1 MNLLQNRPPRVAA
14 IHGLAGFGRS
24 SLAVVIPTLSSMG
37 VQVCPIP
44 TAVLSTHTGNL
55 GDVEYRDLTD
65 YISPCVDHYKRL
77 KLEFEAIYSGFL
89 SNPSQADDMQ
99 AFIAEYPKAL
109 AVVDPVM
116 GDHGKPYRTCTLAL
130 REKMKMLVQSA
141 DVITP
146 NPTEAYLLLGEPY
159 QHEPLTRQKLKS
171 MLVRLSE
178 LGPRYV
184 VITGVEMT
192 NGCANVGYDKGQ
204 NAFWYVG
211 YDYVPTSYP
220 GTGDIYASVLTGSM
234 VTGDSFPIAM
244 DRATRF
250 VELAIKITFSYGT
263 DTRYGV
269 MLEKCL
275 EWLTHREVLKN
286 YQLL

>member
-1 MNLLQNRPPRVAA
+1 MTDRPSRVAA

-24 SLAVVIPTLSSMG
+24 SLAVVIPTLSAMG
-37 VQVCPIP
+37 IQVCPIP
-44 TAVLSTHTGNL
+44 TAVLSTHTGGL

-65 YISPCVDHYKRL
+65 YIRPCVEHYKQL
-77 KLEFEAIYSGFL
+77 DLDFEGIYSGFL
-89 SNPSQADDMQ
+89 SNPSQADDVKS
-99 AFIAEYPKAL
+99 FIADYPQAL

-116 GDHGKPYRTCTLAL
+116 GDHGKLYRTCTPAL
-130 REKMKMLVQSA
+130 VEKIRVLVKSA
-141 DVITP
+141 AMITP
-146 NPTEAYLLLGEPY
+146 NPTEAYILLKESFR
-159 QHEPLTRQKLKS
+159 HEPLTRQMLKS
-171 MLVRLSE
+171 MLVRLAE

-184 VITGVEMT
+184 IITGVEMAS
-192 NGCANVGYDKGQ
+192 GEYANVGYDRTQ
-204 NAFWYVG
+204 NAFWYVE

-220 GTGDIYASVLTGSM
+220 GTGDIFASVLTGSM
-234 VTGDSFPIAM
+234 LCGDSFPIAM

-250 VELAIKITFSYGT
+250 IELAIKTTFSYGT